1 MFHQYKDAEIKDVI
15 IVPVFMT
22 IKYQH
27 HDKYEIKKMVDIVL
41 NEDEYIST
49 LILL

>member
-22 IKYQH
+22 INQH
-27 HDKYEIKKMVDIVL
+27 HDKYEIKKMVDVVL